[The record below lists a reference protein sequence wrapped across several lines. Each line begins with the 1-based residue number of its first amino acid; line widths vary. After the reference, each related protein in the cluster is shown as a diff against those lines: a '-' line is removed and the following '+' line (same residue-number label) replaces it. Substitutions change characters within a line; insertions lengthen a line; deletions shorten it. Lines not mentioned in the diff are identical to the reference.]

1 MYNSNHN
8 NFFQSIPVQ
17 SDSFSG
23 NEERIESSSAS
34 STTTTMKPLRSNCR
48 TRKVSDLA
56 ASCCQAQSL
65 SLSSSSV
72 SSSINGVSPHD
83 SSSSTSSTSS
93 ISTGS
98 DCKTQ
103 QELTLL
109 QRIKK
114 MMDIERTN
122 RSSTDDYR
130 AIQDVDQ
137 SYHKQVWRERVAQWC
152 YDVLDYLEESR
163 DVASTAMNIIDRYLA
178 VLSKDSSSSSSITA
192 IGEFDYEVISFTALF
207 LAIRVSGS
215 SKDLEI
221 SELLQLSSSSGA
233 PQARH
238 ILSAGNSMLAKLSW
252 DHQILTPNAFL
263 RELVALL
270 LMQHDKESTSV
281 NNNGEIETMTRESI
295 GKLTDFASYLVE
307 VSVCDIFFSAVAPSE
322 IAFGAIALAMTCNP
336 DLFATGCQ
344 HQRFFSNFFQI
355 IHEHTSMDI
364 ESEHMNSIVSRLL
377 NVYNQS
383 QEAVAET
390 SRETIVQW
398 RNANGHPTTLPHI
411 ITDIVEVS
419 DDSAVHRGS
428 FSSNNN
434 KPGCDILHHGGQL
447 VNTITE
453 VTRPVSPLPIQMNG
467 YHGS

>member
-1 MYNSNHN
+1 
-8 NFFQSIPVQ
+8 
-17 SDSFSG
+17 
-23 NEERIESSSAS
+23 
-34 STTTTMKPLRSNCR
+34 
-48 TRKVSDLA
+48 
-56 ASCCQAQSL
+56 
-65 SLSSSSV
+65 
-72 SSSINGVSPHD
+72 
-83 SSSSTSSTSS
+83 
-93 ISTGS
+93 
-98 DCKTQ
+98 
-103 QELTLL
+103 
-109 QRIKK
+109 

-130 AIQDVDQ
+130 AIQHVDQ

-390 SRETIVQW
+390 SRETIFQW

-434 KPGCDILHHGGQL
+434 KPGCDILPHGGQL

>member
-1 MYNSNHN
+1 
-8 NFFQSIPVQ
+8 
-17 SDSFSG
+17 
-23 NEERIESSSAS
+23 
-34 STTTTMKPLRSNCR
+34 
-48 TRKVSDLA
+48 
-56 ASCCQAQSL
+56 
-65 SLSSSSV
+65 
-72 SSSINGVSPHD
+72 
-83 SSSSTSSTSS
+83 
-93 ISTGS
+93 
-98 DCKTQ
+98 
-103 QELTLL
+103 
-109 QRIKK
+109 
-114 MMDIERTN
+114 MMDVEQTN

-137 SYHKQVWRERVAQWC
+137 SFHKQVWRERVAQWC

-178 VLSKDSSSSSSITA
+178 VLSKDSLSSSSSSSSSSSLTT

-238 ILSAGNSMLAKLSW
+238 ILSAGNSMLSKLSW

-263 RELVALL
+263 RELVGLL
-270 LMQHDKESTSV
+270 LMQHNKENTSV
-281 NNNGEIETMTRESI
+281 NKNGETETMTRESI
-295 GKLTDFASYLVE
+295 GKLMDFASYLVE

-383 QEAVAET
+383 QEAVVET
-390 SRETIVQW
+390 IRETTVQVQR
-398 RNANGHPTTLPHI
+398 RNANGHSTTLPHI
-411 ITDIVEVS
+411 ITDEVEVS
-419 DDSAVHRGS
+419 DDSVVHRGS

-434 KPGCDILHHGGQL
+434 KAGCGILHNGGQR
-447 VNTITE
+447 VNTTSE
-453 VTRPVSPLPIQMNG
+453 VTRPVSPLPIRRNG

>member
-1 MYNSNHN
+1 
-8 NFFQSIPVQ
+8 
-17 SDSFSG
+17 
-23 NEERIESSSAS
+23 
-34 STTTTMKPLRSNCR
+34 MKPLRSNCR

-56 ASCCQAQSL
+56 ASCCQAQ

-103 QELTLL
+103 KESTLL

-130 AIQDVDQ
+130 AIQHVDQ

-270 LMQHDKESTSV
+270 L
-281 NNNGEIETMTRESI
+281 
-295 GKLTDFASYLVE
+295 
-307 VSVCDIFFSAVAPSE
+307 
-322 IAFGAIALAMTCNP
+322 
-336 DLFATGCQ
+336 
-344 HQRFFSNFFQI
+344 
-355 IHEHTSMDI
+355 
-364 ESEHMNSIVSRLL
+364 
-377 NVYNQS
+377 
-383 QEAVAET
+383 
-390 SRETIVQW
+390 
-398 RNANGHPTTLPHI
+398 
-411 ITDIVEVS
+411 
-419 DDSAVHRGS
+419 
-428 FSSNNN
+428 
-434 KPGCDILHHGGQL
+434 
-447 VNTITE
+447 
-453 VTRPVSPLPIQMNG
+453 
-467 YHGS
+467 